1 MTSARIITSLEHLT
15 DHPAKHSPYFQ
26 AGFGLMV
33 SKPHT
38 YHPTPYSH
46 FLRARTNAQGV
57 GVGITVLRRGAV
69 LASVALRRRLLVTL
83 EINNKD
89 RAYDWFLAWLAHHQ
103 RTTRRPTWAHSHQLS
118 VETAYAQH
126 KNGSADV
133 LFRLVAGP
141 GVHWLK
147 YRGAWMQVRIVPPT
161 PFFFLLLRG
170 ERGRSKTYTD
180 MCMYYFFFLYVR

>member
-1 MTSARIITSLEHLT
+1 MGWL
-15 DHPAKHSPYFQ
+15 
-26 AGFGLMV
+26 
-33 SKPHT
+33 
-38 YHPTPYSH
+38 YS
-46 FLRARTNAQGV
+46 RNKQGV
-57 GVGITVLRRGAV
+57 GVGITALRRGAV

-103 RTTRRPTWAHSHQLS
+103 RTTRRPAWAHSHQLS

-147 YRGAWMQVRIVPPT
+147 YRGAWMQVQYCSLCSHPVTGLSSLPAS
-161 PFFFLLLRG
+161 F
-170 ERGRSKTYTD
+170 ENSSGRLCGK
-180 MCMYYFFFLYVR
+180 R